1 MFESSTQMLHVWYI
15 YTYIWMIF
23 GTTVDTYTSTMEHM
37 GWDLFLCLIKTA
49 PSDRAI
55 SRRMSEWL
63 RNQPDEYFLTG
74 AGRAAVL
81 SLRWDDWA
89 DTIGM
94 ILHDNYILLLFSFCI
109 FIWVVWYLMMIPN
122 DRMPDRMSRISQ
134 IECQLVGVTF
144 KARHSLVSLSLVNCG
159 FNHQP

>member
-1 MFESSTQMLHVWYI
+1 MFESSTEMLHVWYI

-23 GTTVDTYTSTMEHM
+23 GTTVDTYSSTME
-37 GWDLFLCLIKTA
+37 

-81 SLRWDDWA
+81 SLR
-89 DTIGM
+89 
-94 ILHDNYILLLFSFCI
+94 
-109 FIWVVWYLMMIPN
+109 
-122 DRMPDRMSRISQ
+122 
-134 IECQLVGVTF
+134 
-144 KARHSLVSLSLVNCG
+144 
-159 FNHQP
+159 